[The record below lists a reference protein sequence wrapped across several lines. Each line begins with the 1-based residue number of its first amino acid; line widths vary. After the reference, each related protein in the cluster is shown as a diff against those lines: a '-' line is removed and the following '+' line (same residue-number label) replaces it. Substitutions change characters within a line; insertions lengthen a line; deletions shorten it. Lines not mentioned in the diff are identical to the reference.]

1 MERSYSTLQ
10 HKTVNT
16 FIKVLKATFFY
27 GGFLAVILGIAATV
41 HYVENG
47 FDIVGIAGSLIVAV
61 LGGHVMSLYKPEV

>member
-1 MERSYSTLQ
+1 M
-10 HKTVNT
+10 KT

-61 LGGHVMSLYKPEV
+61 LGGHVMFLYKPEV